1 MTSSPKSE
9 SSKPR
14 RSLPVVSDVEE
25 TPLPEI
31 GFPSRRDFLKQAVV
45 AGAAA
50 TTGCGTIDFDEYLQ
64 KHYTELTDE
73 ERQAV
78 FRRLER
84 QTKEHTGVTVTID
97 DPGPQ
102 RGVEFAYALNL
113 STCNGNR
120 RCVEACARENNL
132 PNDPEIR
139 YIRVVE
145 LDNET
150 HHLEEGTVYYDP
162 PLVPQKGKYYLP
174 VQCHQ
179 CRNPPCVKACP
190 TAATWKERDGIIV
203 VDYDWCIG
211 CRYCQAAC
219 PYFARRF
226 NWTFPSV
233 EPRSINPRQGY
244 LSNRLRPVGVVEK
257 CTFCLQR
264 TRRGRYP
271 ACLEACPRGARKFGN
286 LLDPD
291 SEVRKILAE
300 KRVYVLKE
308 DLGTAPRFF
317 YYFD

>member
-1 MTSSPKSE
+1 MAKKR
-9 SSKPR
+9 SKPEVTTAEAER
-14 RSLPVVSDVEE
+14 PAR
-25 TPLPEI
+25 
-31 GFPSRRDFLKQAVV
+31 GGSRRAFLKAAAMATAA
-45 AGAAA
+45 AGA
-50 TTGCGTIDFDEYLQ
+50 GCDTSKLEGFFQ
-64 KHYTELTDE
+64 KHYTELTDAE
-73 ERQAV
+73 KKKIFE
-78 FRRLER
+78 RLER
-84 QTKEHTGVTVTID
+84 QTKEQTGVTVTID
-97 DPGPQ
+97 DPHPQ
-102 RGVEFAYALNL
+102 RGVEYAYALNL

-132 PNDPEIR
+132 PNDPQIR
-139 YIRVVE
+139 YIRVIE
-145 LDNET
+145 LDNQT
-150 HHLEEGTVYYDP
+150 HNLEEGDVYYDP
-162 PLVPQKGKYYLP
+162 KLVPQRGKYYLP

-226 NWTFPSV
+226 NFTTPAV
-233 EPRSINPRQGY
+233 EPDRINPRQAY

-286 LLDPD
+286 LLDPN

-308 DLGTAPRFF
+308 DLGTTPRFF